1 MTAPATRVA
10 AGKPLLDSK
19 RQPAGKPQPAMCVVV
34 LGYGFTYAMPMA
46 DGLAVMR
53 AMSSAVE
60 VEREWPIGKGDEKY
74 QVRRPAQADLRMI
87 QPGQLIPL
95 QPVATK
101 PTTGPDQP

>member
-1 MTAPATRVA
+1 MTARATPA
-10 AGKPLLDSK
+10 AGGKTLMDSK
-19 RQPAGKPQPAMCVVV
+19 RHPAGRQQPAMCVVV

-60 VEREWPIGKGDEKY
+60 VEPEWPIGKGAEKY

-87 QPGQLIPL
+87 QPGQIIQL
-95 QPVATK
+95 QPIATK
-101 PTTGPDQP
+101 PSTGPDQP